1 MGEEIAS
8 DINQLELTVKNHEEC
23 FTKVQQQLDQCMQD
37 LKIAQLYAAN
47 NAKMI
52 SDAAKEGK
60 FSESLVK
67 QLLRQGEDR
76 KTGVEE
82 TKLIDLKI
90 KEMKQ
95 SQKRQKSELAKV
107 MRNFDSLVRDV
118 TRTQTYVDKIRQGQ
132 ERVHSTHSACKS
144 RDRDYVTLDQL
155 RRTKQRINIALTSIG
170 EMVDLCRRRDQ
181 VLGESLLATQKGKN
195 NQVICKKEVHDNLS
209 TFMGTMNT
217 KENIEDLLLP
227 TEDYETSGAFGPASE
242 KSAKRKSRSQSQ
254 ASKKGKKRSRS
265 VRSKSQKSDGTSS
278 RTNRLAANSQSQ
290 NSINQEYKS
299 RF

>member
-1 MGEEIAS
+1 
-8 DINQLELTVKNHEEC
+8 
-23 FTKVQQQLDQCMQD
+23 
-37 LKIAQLYAAN
+37 
-47 NAKMI
+47 MI

-95 SQKRQKSELAKV
+95 SQKRQKSELTKV

-118 TRTQTYVDKIRQGQ
+118 TRTQTYVDKIRLGQ

-155 RRTKQRINIALTSIG
+155 RRTKQRINIALSSLG

-195 NQVICKKEVHDNLS
+195 NQIICKKEVHDNLN

-227 TEDYETSGAFGPASE
+227 SEDYEASGAFGPGSE

-290 NSINQEYKS
+290 NSINHEYRS